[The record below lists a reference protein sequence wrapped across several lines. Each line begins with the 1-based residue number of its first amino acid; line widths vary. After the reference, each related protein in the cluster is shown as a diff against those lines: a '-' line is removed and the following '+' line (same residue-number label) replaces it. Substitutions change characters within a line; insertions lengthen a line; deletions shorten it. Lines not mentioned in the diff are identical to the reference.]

1 MPILAQWVDL
11 APKPAPLKEGQKWHV
26 FLSYRSVHRPWVIQL
41 YDILRHLGY
50 EVFLDQYVLS
60 ASDNLVLKLGEGL
73 ARSGAGVLIWS
84 KATADSEWCQ
94 DEYAAMVAREK
105 RDKDFH
111 FVVAKLDEGDVPE
124 LAALKI
130 YQDFSEY
137 REGPCGSGLLRLA
150 YGLKN
155 LPLSGEAIRFSESV
169 DQDFHDSLLAIRA
182 AREIGDG
189 DELLRLVESKKTPA
203 WTSLPLLPCQVAE
216 GLIGMKRY
224 DAALAVLTPLEETFP
239 RSIRP
244 KQLKGLALRRNG
256 NWKAAQ
262 DILAR
267 LTAAGE
273 MDPETMGIYAATW
286 MDRYTAGGNELHLR
300 KSRDLY
306 AQAFLNAPNDSYVGI
321 NAAAKSV
328 LLGDLEAAKKYA
340 EQVEQIVGDKPKPG
354 NYWVTATVAE
364 NQLMKGDYSKAADL
378 YQAAVLIEPESLGS
392 HETTWQQAQLLMDKL
407 GTTPEQRAQVGNVF
421 KHLMPK
427 GAAPAPKE

>member
-1 MPILAQWVDL
+1 MPILAQWLEL
-11 APKPAPLKEGQKWHV
+11 APGPPPLKEGQKWHV
-26 FLSYRSVHRPWVIQL
+26 FLSYRSVHRPWAIQL
-41 YDILRHLGY
+41 HDILRHLGY

-60 ASDNLVLKLGEGL
+60 ANDNLVLKLGEGL
-73 ARSGAGVLIWS
+73 AKSAAGVLIWS

-94 DEYAAMVAREK
+94 REYAAMVARET

-137 REGPCGSGLLRLA
+137 REGPCGTGLLRLA

-155 LPLSGEAIRFSESV
+155 RPLSDEAIRFSESV
-169 DQDFHDSLLAIRA
+169 DQDFRDSLFAIRG
-182 AREIGDG
+182 AREIGDS
-189 DELLRLVESKKTPA
+189 DALVQLAQSKTPA
-203 WTSLPLLPCQVAE
+203 WTSSPLLRCQAAE
-216 GLIGMKRY
+216 GLISLKRY
-224 DAALAVLTPLEETFP
+224 DAALELLTPLEEAFP

-244 KQLKGLALRRNG
+244 KQLKGLALRRKG

-262 DILAR
+262 EILSK
-267 LTAAGE
+267 LTVAGE

-286 MDRYTAGGNELHLR
+286 MDRYAAEGNELHLR

-306 AQAFLNAPNDSYVGI
+306 AQAFLNAPSDSYVGI

-328 LLGDLEAAKKYA
+328 LLGDLEAGKRYA
-340 EQVEQIVGDKPKPG
+340 EQVEQLVGDKPKPG
-354 NYWVTATVAE
+354 DYWVTATVAE
-364 NQLMKGDYSKAADL
+364 NQLMKGDYSKAAEL
-378 YQAAVLIEPESLGS
+378 YQAAVVIEPESLGS
-392 HETTWQQAQLLMDKL
+392 HETTWKQAQLLMDRL
-407 GTTPEQRAQVGNVF
+407 GTTPEHRARIGNAF

-427 GAAPAPKE
+427 DTAPAARG

>member
-1 MPILAQWVDL
+1 MPILEQWVQL
-11 APKPAPLKEGQKWHV
+11 APKPTPLKEGQKWHV

-60 ASDNLVLKLGEGL
+60 AGDDLVLKLGEGL
-73 ARSGAGVLIWS
+73 SKSGAGVLIWS

-94 DEYAAMVAREK
+94 KEYATMVAREM

-111 FVVAKLDEGDVPE
+111 FVVAKLDGGDVPE
-124 LAALKI
+124 LAGLKI

-150 YGLKN
+150 YGLRN
-155 LPLSGEAIRFSESV
+155 QPLSAEAVGFSESV
-169 DQDFHDSLLAIRA
+169 DQDFRDSLLAIRA
-182 AREIGDG
+182 AREIGNG
-189 DELLRLVESKKTPA
+189 DELLRLAQSKMTPA

-216 GLIGMKRY
+216 GLIGLKRY
-224 DAALAVLTPLEETFP
+224 DDALAVLSPLEETFP
-239 RSIRP
+239 QSIRP
-244 KQLKGLALRRNG
+244 KQLKGLALRRKG

-262 DILAR
+262 EILAK

-286 MDRYTAGGNELHLR
+286 MDRYTAEGNELYLR

-328 LLGDLEAAKKYA
+328 LLGDLEAARKYA

-378 YQAAVLIEPESLGS
+378 YIAAVLMEPESHGS
-392 HETTWQQAQLLMDKL
+392 HESTWKQAQLLMGKL
-407 GTTPEQRAQVGNVF
+407 GSTPEQRSRIGSAFQ
-421 KHLMPK
+421 HLTPK
-427 GAAPAPKE
+427 EAAPAAKD